1 MNWPSN
7 PNESGE
13 SYTKGSIKSWQTT
26 NISGK
31 PTTNALVSIS
41 PLKLK
46 SVRIIPSKYEIN
58 NPKLRLKSLF
68 NRSIKHTIIKQ
79 VLFALPAVHSDFSQL
94 FLDSLRVVHIHL
106 LMLQDK
112 NTSCG

>member
-1 MNWPSN
+1 MVNWLPD

-13 SYTKGSIKSWQTT
+13 SYTNGSIKIWHAA

-46 SVRIIPSKYEIN
+46 SVRIIPSKYEMN

-68 NRSIKHTIIKQ
+68 NRSIKQQSCSHYQ
-79 VLFALPAVHSDFSQL
+79 LL
-94 FLDSLRVVHIHL
+94 FLFFTIAGSVNKTVDDLP
-106 LMLQDK
+106 
-112 NTSCG
+112 

>member
-58 NPKLRLKSLF
+58 NPKLRLK
-68 NRSIKHTIIKQ
+68 
-79 VLFALPAVHSDFSQL
+79 
-94 FLDSLRVVHIHL
+94 
-106 LMLQDK
+106 
-112 NTSCG
+112 